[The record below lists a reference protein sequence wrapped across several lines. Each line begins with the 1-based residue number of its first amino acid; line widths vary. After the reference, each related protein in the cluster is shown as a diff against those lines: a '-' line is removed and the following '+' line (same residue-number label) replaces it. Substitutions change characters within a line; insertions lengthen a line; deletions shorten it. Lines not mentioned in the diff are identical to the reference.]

1 MTSIKLSSLR
11 GYSEAWPRTTLLYS
25 ALTDD
30 GTLTPLAKT
39 CKCIADQCSA
49 VQVTVDVSK
58 IDLLM
63 FLDEELFRF
72 EGMWCLNQNGQKRLI
87 KSLPSILKLEKAE

>member
-1 MTSIKLSSLR
+1 MTSIKLSSLM
-11 GYSEAWPRTTLLYS
+11 GYSEAWPTRESSGCGSSVYAGFDRAS
-25 ALTDD
+25 R
-30 GTLTPLAKT
+30 
-39 CKCIADQCSA
+39 CCSA

-63 FLDEELFRF
+63 FLHEELFRF